1 MFDNKKSIELPEDL
15 PAQLLVVVDTEE
27 EFDWGAAPDSN
38 ANAVTAM
45 DHIDRVQAIFN
56 EYGITPCY
64 VIDYP
69 IASKAGGYRKLR
81 QYAEQGQCE
90 IGAHLHPWV
99 NPPVTEKLTP
109 ANTYPGNLPAGLER
123 EKLELLRDAIAE
135 NLGVTPVAYKAGR
148 YGFGPNT
155 GQTLEEL
162 GFSIDLSVCP
172 PLDSRADGGP
182 DYRRFDA
189 RPFWFGSRHSNA
201 LLEIPCTGGFLG
213 WAGGAALPL
222 YETALA
228 LKKLHVP
235 GIMSRLGAVDRLMLS
250 PEGFTSAEHIRL
262 TRALYKQ
269 GLRTFTWSFHS
280 PSVVP
285 GHTAYVQSDDQLTEF
300 LARFRRFFDFFFNE
314 LGGQATTPTR
324 LRSLIMESKV

>member
-1 MFDNKKSIELPEDL
+1 MFDNKSSIELPHAL
-15 PAQLLVVVDTEE
+15 PPQLLVVVDTEE
-27 EFDWGAAPDSN
+27 EFDWAAEPD
-38 ANAVTAM
+38 ADADAVTAM
-45 DHIDRVQAIFN
+45 DQIDRVQAIFN
-56 EYGITPCY
+56 EYGIVPCY

-69 IASKAGGYRKLR
+69 IASKPGGYRKLR

-99 NPPVTEKLTP
+99 NPPITEELTR
-109 ANTYPGNLPAGLER
+109 ANTYPGNLPAALER
-123 EKLELLRDAIAE
+123 EKLTLLRDTIKD

-155 GQTLEEL
+155 GEILETL
-162 GFSIDLSVCP
+162 GFSVDLSVCP

-189 RPFWFGSRHSNA
+189 WPFWFGSHPNA
-201 LLEIPCTGGFLG
+201 LLEVPCTGGFIG
-213 WAGGAALPL
+213 WAGAAALPV

-228 LKKLHVP
+228 LKKFRAP
-235 GIMSRLGAVDRLMLS
+235 GILSRLGMVDRLMLS
-250 PEGFTSAEHIRL
+250 PEGFTSDEHIRL
-262 TRALYKQ
+262 VQTLYDQ

-285 GHTAYVQSDDQLTEF
+285 GHTAYVQSDEQLTVF
-300 LARFRRFFDFFFNE
+300 LDRFRRFFDFFFNE

>member
-1 MFDNKKSIELPEDL
+1 MFNNKHKIELPEDL

-27 EFDWGAAPDSN
+27 EFDWSAPPDAG

-45 DHIDRVQAIFN
+45 DHIDRVQDIFN

-69 IASKAGGYRKLR
+69 IASKPGGYQKLR
-81 QYAEQGQCE
+81 DYAQRGQCE

-99 NPPVTEKLTP
+99 NPPQSEPLNA
-109 ANTYPGNLPAGLER
+109 ANTYPGNLPAALER
-123 EKLELLRDAIAE
+123 EKLSRLRDTIIR

-155 GQTLEEL
+155 GQTLEQL

-172 PLDSRADGGP
+172 PLDARADGGP
-182 DYRRFDA
+182 DYRHFDA
-189 RPFWFGSRHSNA
+189 RPFWFGSRPDA
-201 LLEIPCTGGFLG
+201 LLEIPCTGAFTG
-213 WAGGAALPL
+213 WASAAALPL

-228 LKKLHVP
+228 LKKLRAP
-235 GIMSRLGAVDRLMLS
+235 GILSRLGAVDRLMLS

-262 TRALYKQ
+262 TQTLYDQ

-285 GHTAYVQSDDQLTEF
+285 GHTSYVQTDQQLTEF
-300 LARFRRFFDFFFNE
+300 LDRFRRFFDFFFND

-324 LRSLIMESKV
+324 LHSLIMESKV

>member
-15 PAQLLVVVDTEE
+15 PAQLLVVIDTEE
-27 EFDWGAAPDSN
+27 EFNWAAEPDSN

-45 DHIDRVQAIFN
+45 EHIDRVQDIFN

-69 IASKAGGYRKLR
+69 IASKPGGYQKLR

-99 NPPVTEKLTP
+99 NPPISEPLNS
-109 ANTYPGNLPAGLER
+109 ANTYPGNLSADLER
-123 EKLELLRDAIAE
+123 EKLALLRDTIVE

-155 GQTLEEL
+155 GRTLEEL
-162 GFSIDLSVCP
+162 GFNIDLSVCP

-189 RPFWFGSRHSNA
+189 WPFCFGSRSNA
-201 LLEIPCTGGFLG
+201 LLEIPCTGAFTG
-213 WAGGAALPL
+213 WAGAAALPL

-228 LKKLHVP
+228 LKKFRAP
-235 GIMSRLGAVDRLMLS
+235 GILSRLGAVDRLMLS

-262 TRALYKQ
+262 TQALYDQ

-285 GHTAYVQSDDQLTEF
+285 GHTSYVQSDDQLKEF
-300 LARFRRFFDFFFNE
+300 LGRFRRFFDFFFNE